1 MDISIPH
8 SLGRAEAK
16 RRIEVGLPKLAAHIP
31 GGGSLASEWAGDYV
45 LNMTITAL
53 GSRIPV
59 SLTIEEDRLSGSLEV
74 PALMKMMQG
83 QVAEFVKL
91 SAGKMLDKV

>member
-1 MDISIPH
+1 MEINIPH
-8 SLGRAEAK
+8 SLGRVEAK

-31 GGGSLASEWAGDYV
+31 GGGALTSQWDGDYA
-45 LNMTITAL
+45 LAMEITAL

-74 PALMKMMQG
+74 PMLMKMMQG
-83 QVAEFVKL
+83 QVAEFVKT
-91 SAGKMLDKV
+91 SAAKMLDKA

>member
-1 MDISIPH
+1 MDIAIPH
-8 SLGRAEAK
+8 SLGRVEAK

-31 GGGSLASEWAGDYV
+31 GGGALTSEWSGDYA

-59 SLTIEEDRLSGSLEV
+59 LLTIEEDRLSGSLEV
-74 PALMKMMQG
+74 PALMRMMQG

-91 SAGKMLDKV
+91 SAGKMLDKA